1 MYFSIK
7 DILELSDTC
16 KLSRN
21 MLQNVFTVL
30 FEHIFVFYSRQVK
43 AENNGCIDDKDT
55 ERFAGQ
61 FQPVL
66 VFP

>member
-1 MYFSIK
+1 
-7 DILELSDTC
+7 
-16 KLSRN
+16 

-30 FEHIFVFYSRQVK
+30 FEHIFVFYSHQVK